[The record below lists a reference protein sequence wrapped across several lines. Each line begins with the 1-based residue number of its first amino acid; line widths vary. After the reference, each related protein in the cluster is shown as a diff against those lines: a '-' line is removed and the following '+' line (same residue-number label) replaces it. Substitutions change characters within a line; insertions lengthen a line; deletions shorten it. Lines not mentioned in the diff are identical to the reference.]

1 MWTERNAVVVP
12 GLPWERFDALM
23 IPRVIALA
31 NDVLRMY
38 YSAADGMNPMP
49 STSTTRTT
57 VEYHGLNMCSTPILH
72 PDGIILK
79 LIPLTKIAIISPP
92 FFYCEFRGTSLS
104 ENVPFFSPHVCLG

>member
-1 MWTERNAVVVP
+1 VVP

-23 IPRVIALA
+23 IPRVIVLA

-49 STSTTRTT
+49 STSTTRTM

-72 PDGIILK
+72 PDAIILK
-79 LIPLTKIAIISPP
+79 LIPFTWPTKIAIISFFF
-92 FFYCEFRGTSLS
+92 FFYCEFRGKSLS
-104 ENVPFFSPHVCLG
+104 ENVPFFSPLVCLG